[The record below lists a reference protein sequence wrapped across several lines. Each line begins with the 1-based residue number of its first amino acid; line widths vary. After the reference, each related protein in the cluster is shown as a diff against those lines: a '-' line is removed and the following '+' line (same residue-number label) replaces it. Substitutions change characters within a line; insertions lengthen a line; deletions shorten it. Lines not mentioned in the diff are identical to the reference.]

1 MRRRQFITLLGGA
14 AVAWPLATH
23 AQQKR
28 IPRVG
33 VLWHAGSPEQEG
45 ANFTSVVNGFRDL
58 GYIDGQNVKLEH
70 RFPNEQPDQFKSM
83 VAELASTTDILIAVG
98 NNAAPYAKDAA
109 DKIPVVAIHVSDPI
123 GMGLVKSLARP
134 GGNITGVSNRS
145 TEMVGKRLQLLKEMA
160 PGLSRIAVSVNPD
173 ARISPFHITQT
184 RDAAANL
191 GLDTQTFEW
200 RSLVQLEQAFDAMV
214 SASMQALVTNPDG
227 LAFTYRGEIA
237 KLAIRRHLP
246 LATWSRVTLTAGAL
260 MSYGVDDDAISRRAA
275 VYVDKI
281 LKGAHPADLPVEQ
294 PTKFVYLINLVT
306 AKALGIEI
314 PEILLTRADELI
326 E

>member
-1 MRRRQFITLLGGA
+1 MHSSRSGSISPGRVYIRQANRDQGGLPQAAQSNRGPGTRPFPHGRRGPLLHRHRHADLRRSRRVAARRGGGA
-14 AVAWPLATH
+14 TGPRRALCRARGGLRQQGRPAAENRGADGCHRPRRTLRPPRYAVVSSRPW
-23 AQQKR
+23 
-28 IPRVG
+28 ISG
-33 VLWHAGSPEQEG
+33 GS
-45 ANFTSVVNGFRDL
+45 
-58 GYIDGQNVKLEH
+58 
-70 RFPNEQPDQFKSM
+70 
-83 VAELASTTDILIAVG
+83 IAVG

-134 GGNITGVSNRS
+134 GGNITGVSNQS

-246 LATWSRVTLTAGAL
+246 LATWSR
-260 MSYGVDDDAISRRAA
+260 
-275 VYVDKI
+275 
-281 LKGAHPADLPVEQ
+281 
-294 PTKFVYLINLVT
+294 
-306 AKALGIEI
+306 
-314 PEILLTRADELI
+314 
-326 E
+326 